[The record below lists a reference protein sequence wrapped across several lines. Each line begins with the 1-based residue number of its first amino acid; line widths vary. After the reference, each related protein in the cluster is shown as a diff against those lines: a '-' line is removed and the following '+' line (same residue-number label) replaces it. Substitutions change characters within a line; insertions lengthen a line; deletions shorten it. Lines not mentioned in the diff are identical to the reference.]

1 MKAPQ
6 LAEVA
11 ITLSLDLLVETA
23 KLSCLSS
30 IWRLMSK
37 KRIVTKCSVFKKLT
51 SKRRPRDARF
61 FQAQATSK
69 MSSCKT
75 EKQIT
80 VNDKQIKLDNYVP
93 NIKTDN
99 RI

>member
-1 MKAPQ
+1 M
-6 LAEVA
+6 
-11 ITLSLDLLVETA
+11 
-23 KLSCLSS
+23 
-30 IWRLMSK
+30 
-37 KRIVTKCSVFKKLT
+37 KLT

-80 VNDKQIKLDNYVP
+80 VNDKQIKLDNYMP